1 MGEAQVSDT
10 LDDDDVPEQSR
21 PDQPDSE
28 PDWLARP
35 QAETAQ
41 YSGLQK
47 LAGRIAL
54 VTGGD
59 GVIGRA
65 IAVGFAKAGA
75 DVAITWLNEA
85 EDAMDTY
92 RLIEAEGVRVLSI
105 PGDIADSDFCRDL
118 VRQVVAEFSRIDIL
132 VNNAAEHHAVARLED
147 LKDDQIERSFRINV
161 FSQFYLAR
169 AALPHIEPGGSII
182 NSASVLAYTGSPTQV
197 DYAASKGAIVS
208 FTRSLAAQLLSRD
221 IRVNAVAP
229 GLVLTPLSHPTAPA
243 DAAPEHGE
251 AAPMGRPG
259 QPDEIAASYI
269 FLASSDASYMTG
281 QVLHPNGGAIVG

>member
-1 MGEAQVSDT
+1 MSDT
-10 LDDDDVPEQSR
+10 LDDDVPEQPR
-21 PDQPDSE
+21 PDEPAGQDETTPRSQPQT
-28 PDWLARP
+28 AR
-35 QAETAQ
+35 
-41 YSGLQK
+41 YSGAQK
-47 LAGRIAL
+47 LAGRVAL

-59 GVIGRA
+59 GLIGRA
-65 IAVGFAKAGA
+65 VAVGFAKEGA

-85 EDAMDTY
+85 EDAMETY

-105 PGDIADSDFCRDL
+105 PGDIASGDFCRDL

-132 VNNAAEHHAVARLED
+132 VNNAAEHHTVARLED
-147 LKDDQIERSFRINV
+147 LEDDQVERSFRANV
-161 FSQFYLAR
+161 FSQFFLTR

-182 NSASVLAYTGSPTQV
+182 NGASVLAYTGSSTQL
-197 DYAASKGAIVS
+197 DYAATKGAIVS

-229 GLVLTPLSHPTAPA
+229 GPVLTPLTHPSDPA

-251 AAPMGRPG
+251 TSPMGRSA
-259 QPDEIAASYI
+259 QPDEIASSYI

-281 QVLHPNGGAIVG
+281 QVLHPNGGTMVG

>member
-1 MGEAQVSDT
+1 MSDT
-10 LDDDDVPEQSR
+10 LDDDAVPEQAQSDP
-21 PDQPDSE
+21 PDDEADLTP
-28 PDWLARP
+28 RP
-35 QAETAQ
+35 QAEMAR
-41 YSGLQK
+41 YASAQK

-65 IAVGFAKAGA
+65 VAVGFAKEGA

-105 PGDIADSDFCRDL
+105 PGDIADPDFCRNL

-147 LKDDQIERSFRINV
+147 LADDQIERSFRANV
-161 FSQFYLAR
+161 FSQFFLTR

-182 NSASVLAYTGSPTQV
+182 NSTSVLAYTGSPTQV
-197 DYAASKGAIVS
+197 DYAATKGAIVS
-208 FTRSLAAQLLSRD
+208 FTRSLAAQLLDRD

-229 GLVLTPLSHPTAPA
+229 GPIMTPLSHPTAAA

-251 AAPMGRPG
+251 ASPMRRPG
-259 QPDEIAASYI
+259 QPDEIAPSYI

-281 QVLHPNGGAIVG
+281 QVLHPNGGTMLG

>member
-1 MGEAQVSDT
+1 MSDT
-10 LDDDDVPEQSR
+10 LDDDAVPEHSR
-21 PDQPDSE
+21 PDELDPTVDIGTQ
-28 PDWLARP
+28 P
-35 QAETAQ
+35 QAELPS
-41 YSGLQK
+41 YGGLQK
-47 LAGRIAL
+47 LAGRTAL

-59 GVIGRA
+59 TVIGRA
-65 IAVGFAKAGA
+65 VAVGFAREGA

-105 PGDIADSDFCRDL
+105 PGDIADAEFCRDL

-132 VNNAAEHHAVARLED
+132 VNHAAEHHAVARLED
-147 LKDDQIERSFRINV
+147 LGDDQLERSFRANV
-161 FSQFYLAR
+161 FSQFFLTR

-197 DYAASKGAIVS
+197 DYAATKGAIVS

-221 IRVNAVAP
+221 IRVNAVAAGP
-229 GLVLTPLSHPTAPA
+229 VVTPQSHPSDPA

-251 AAPMGRPG
+251 GSPMHRLG
-259 QPDEIAASYI
+259 QPDEIAPSYI

-281 QVLHPNGGAIVG
+281 QVLHPNGGTMVG